1 MKTDTLYLECHS
13 GISGDMM
20 VAALLDLGAD
30 REILKKALDSL
41 AVPGFQVKISRVTK
55 AGLDVCDFDV
65 RLDAA
70 HENHDHDMAYLYGN
84 GPHGDGHGHHEHHH
98 EHRGLSEIL
107 SIIAGADMT
116 AGAKETAEKIFR
128 ILAEAEAKAHGTTV
142 ENVHFHEVGAVDSIV
157 DILSVSVCL
166 DSLGIKDVVIPELCE
181 GKERSAVRTVSFRFR
196 FPQWQIS
203 WRRMGSRLRSRM

>member
-84 GPHGDGHGHHEHHH
+84 DPHGDGHGEHHE
-98 EHRGLSEIL
+98 R
-107 SIIAGADMT
+107 
-116 AGAKETAEKIFR
+116 
-128 ILAEAEAKAHGTTV
+128 
-142 ENVHFHEVGAVDSIV
+142 
-157 DILSVSVCL
+157 
-166 DSLGIKDVVIPELCE
+166 
-181 GKERSAVRTVSFRFR
+181 RTS
-196 FPQWQIS
+196 
-203 WRRMGSRLRSRM
+203 SRTPP

>member
-84 GPHGDGHGHHEHHH
+84 DPHGTGMDITNTTM
-98 EHRGLSEIL
+98 S
-107 SIIAGADMT
+107 T
-116 AGAKETAEKIFR
+116 AGFR
-128 ILAEAEAKAHGTTV
+128 
-142 ENVHFHEVGAVDSIV
+142 
-157 DILSVSVCL
+157 
-166 DSLGIKDVVIPELCE
+166 
-181 GKERSAVRTVSFRFR
+181 RSFR
-196 FPQWQIS
+196 S
-203 WRRMGSRLRSRM
+203 LRARI

>member
-1 MKTDTLYLECHS
+1 MSFRDQRGHDGGCAS
-13 GISGDMM
+13 GSRRGQ
-20 VAALLDLGAD
+20 
-30 REILKKALDSL
+30 EILKKALDSL

-84 GPHGDGHGHHEHHH
+84 DPHGDGHGEHHEEHHHEHHH

-128 ILAEAEAKAHGTTV
+128 ILAEAEAKRMVRPWRTYI
-142 ENVHFHEVGAVDSIV
+142 SM
-157 DILSVSVCL
+157 
-166 DSLGIKDVVIPELCE
+166 
-181 GKERSAVRTVSFRFR
+181 RSA
-196 FPQWQIS
+196 P
-203 WRRMGSRLRSRM
+203 

>member
-84 GPHGDGHGHHEHHH
+84 DPHGDGHGEHHEEHHHEHHH

-128 ILAEAEAKAHGTTV
+128 ILAEA
-142 ENVHFHEVGAVDSIV
+142 D
-157 DILSVSVCL
+157 
-166 DSLGIKDVVIPELCE
+166 
-181 GKERSAVRTVSFRFR
+181 GKSAWYDRGERT
-196 FPQWQIS
+196 FP
-203 WRRMGSRLRSRM
+203 